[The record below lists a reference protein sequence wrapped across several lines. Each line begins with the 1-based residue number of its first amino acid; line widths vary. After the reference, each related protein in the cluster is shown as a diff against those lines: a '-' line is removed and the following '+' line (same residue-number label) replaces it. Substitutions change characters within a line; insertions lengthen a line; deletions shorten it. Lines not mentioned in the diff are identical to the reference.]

1 MAYCQWF
8 RLSKLPD
15 LEEEELE
22 ILIEILEV
30 LDLMEETVVEEDA
43 AVETTEEDTGVL
55 DVMEDVF
62 EAK

>member
-1 MAYCQWF
+1 MAYCQWC

-30 LDLMEETVVEEDA
+30 LDLMKEDA